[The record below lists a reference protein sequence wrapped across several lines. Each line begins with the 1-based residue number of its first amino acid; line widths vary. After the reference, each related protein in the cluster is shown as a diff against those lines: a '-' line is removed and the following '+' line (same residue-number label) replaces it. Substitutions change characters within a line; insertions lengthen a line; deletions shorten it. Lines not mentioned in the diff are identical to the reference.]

1 MMDTN
6 KLLDVNIVSPKK
18 VIFSGKAVSVS
29 VPGSQSPFQ
38 ILYNHAP
45 IVSALDLGVVKIVD
59 DNEKPIYFATTK
71 GFAEVRKN
79 VVSILVDN
87 AENAADYNINEA
99 NEKLSAANSKFEN
112 AKSPEEK
119 EIAKMELDETRNLLK
134 AVAQGK

>member
-1 MMDTN
+1 MDTN

-45 IVSALDLGVVKIVD
+45 IVSSLDLGVVRIVD
-59 DNEKPIYFATTK
+59 ENEKNIYFATTK
-71 GFAEVRKN
+71 GFTEVRKN

-87 AENAADYNINEA
+87 AENAADFNTNEA
-99 NEKLSAANSKFEN
+99 NEKLSAADKKYEE
-112 AKSPEEK
+112 AKTPEEK
-119 EIAKMELDETRNLLK
+119 ELAKMELDETRNLLK
-134 AVAQGK
+134 AVTQGK

>member
-1 MMDTN
+1 MDTN

-45 IVSALDLGVVKIVD
+45 IVSSLDLGVVKIVD
-59 DNEKPIYFATTK
+59 ENEKTIYFATTK
-71 GFAEVRKN
+71 GFTEVRKN

-99 NEKLSAANSKFEN
+99 NEKLSAANKKYEG
-112 AKSPEEK
+112 AKTPEEK
-119 EIAKMELDETRNLLK
+119 ELAKMELDETRNLLK
-134 AVAQGK
+134 AVTQGK